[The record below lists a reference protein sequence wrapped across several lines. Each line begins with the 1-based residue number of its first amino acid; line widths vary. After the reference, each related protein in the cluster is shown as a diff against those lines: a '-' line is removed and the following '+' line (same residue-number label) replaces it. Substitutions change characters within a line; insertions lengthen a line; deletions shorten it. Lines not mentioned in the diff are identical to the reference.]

1 MRCGLILG
9 VCAAWVGA
17 VVGQSGKTDKPDV
30 KADAPLKPG
39 EWEVRLADGKLQ
51 RVTLLDDTITLE
63 TSFGTLKIPNKE
75 IRRIEF
81 GLRYTD
87 AERKRIA
94 DAVADITA
102 ADARTRE
109 KGKDALL
116 EFGPKAYPLVVRT
129 AKKLQTNP
137 HLIQVLDKLA
147 AAVPEADGDL
157 RDSDLVLTADDSKLS
172 GRLAPDAVR
181 VKAGDAE
188 KALRWADARV
198 LVNGASAAIDEKIE
212 IVNLAQIGGIAGLS
226 RTHFDKVVGVE
237 ITGRIGGSVWGTG
250 VYTTDSDPGTA
261 VVHAGVL
268 AVNETAVVK
277 VRVKADAGGYQGS
290 TQNGVTSNNWGAFQ
304 GCYEFLGKHGKK
316 K

>member
-1 MRCGLILG
+1 MRRGLILG
-9 VCAAWVGA
+9 VWVVWVGA
-17 VVGQSGKTDKPDV
+17 AVGQTGKADV
-30 KADAPLKPG
+30 KAEAPLKPG
-39 EWEVRLADGKLQ
+39 EWESRSADGKLQ
-51 RVTLLDDTITLE
+51 RVTLLDDTVSLE
-63 TSFGTLKIPNKE
+63 TAFGTLKIPIKE
-75 IRRIEF
+75 VRRIEF

-116 EFGPKAYPLVVRT
+116 EYGAKAYPLVVRMS
-129 AKKLQTNP
+129 KKLQTNP

-147 AAVPEADGDL
+147 ATIPEADGDL
-157 RDSDLVLTADDSKLS
+157 RDYDLVLTADDSKLS
-172 GRLAPDAVR
+172 GKLPDAIR
-181 VKAGDAE
+181 VKAEDAE
-188 KALRWADARV
+188 KALKWADTRV
-198 LVNGASAAIDEKIE
+198 LVNGGSAAIDEKIE
-212 IVNLAQIGGIAGLS
+212 IVNLTQIGGIPGLA

-237 ITGRIGGSVWGTG
+237 ITGRVGGSVWGTG
-250 VYTTDSDPGTA
+250 VYTTDSDPGSA
-261 VVHAGVL
+261 AVHAGVL
-268 AVNETAVVK
+268 AANETAVVK

-290 TQNGVTSNNWGAFQ
+290 TQNGVTSNNWGPYQ

>member
-1 MRCGLILG
+1 
-9 VCAAWVGA
+9 VWAAWVGA
-17 VVGQSGKTDKPDV
+17 AVGQTGKADV
-30 KADAPLKPG
+30 KAESPLKPG
-39 EWEVRLADGKLQ
+39 EWEVRGADGKLQ
-51 RVTLLDDTITLE
+51 RVTLLDDSITLE
-63 TSFGTLKIPNKE
+63 TSFGTLKIPSKE
-75 IRRIEF
+75 VRRIEF

-109 KGKDALL
+109 KGKDALI
-116 EFGPKAYPLVVRT
+116 EIGPKAYPLVVRMS
-129 AKKLQTNP
+129 KKLQTNP

-157 RDSDLVLTADDSKLS
+157 RDYDLVLTADDSKLS
-172 GRLAPDAVR
+172 GKLVPDAIR

-188 KALRWADARV
+188 KSLKWADTRV
-198 LVNGASAAIDEKIE
+198 LVNGGSAAIDEKLE
-212 IVNLAQIGGIAGLS
+212 IVNLAQIGGIQGLF

-250 VYTTDSDPGTA
+250 VYTSDSDPGTA
-261 VVHAGVL
+261 AIHAGVL
-268 AVNETAVVK
+268 KEGETAVVK
-277 VRVKADAGGYQGS
+277 VRVKGDPGAYQGS
-290 TQNGVTSNNWGAFQ
+290 TQNGVTSNNYGPWQ

>member
-1 MRCGLILG
+1 MRRSLIL
-9 VCAAWVGA
+9 VMWAVWVGA
-17 VVGQSGKTDKPDV
+17 AVGQTGKVDV
-30 KADAPLKPG
+30 KAEAPLKPG
-39 EWEVRLADGKLQ
+39 EWEVRSADGKLQ
-51 RVTLLDDTITLE
+51 RVTLLDDTISLE

-116 EFGPKAYPLVVRT
+116 EYGPKAYPLVVRL

-137 HLIQVLDKLA
+137 HLIQVLDKLH

-157 RDSDLVLTADDSKLS
+157 RDYDLVLTADDSKLS
-172 GRLAPDAVR
+172 GRLTPDAIR
-181 VKAGDAE
+181 VKTGDAE
-188 KALRWADARV
+188 KALKWADTRV
-198 LVNGASAAIDEKIE
+198 LVNGGSAAIDEKIE
-212 IVNLAQIGGIAGLS
+212 IVNLAQIGGIPGLA
-226 RTHFDKVVGVE
+226 RMHFDKVVGVE
-237 ITGRIGGSVWGTG
+237 ITGRVGGSVWGTG
-250 VYTTDSDPGTA
+250 VYTTDSDPGSA

-268 AVNETAVVK
+268 AAGETAVVK

-290 TQNGVTSNNWGAFQ
+290 TQNGVTSNNWGPYQ